1 VEDTRL
7 EEWDSGQEASHWMVY
22 HFSSAHFRLVTAWER
37 YIRDAENLCSSKW
50 HCLDFIWSIINHI
63 YPFLSHFDFM
73 KHQKFETKFVIW
85 KGSRSPNQV
94 KMTQYSIFYCIID
107 QNGLKRVKL
116 LKQQSFDPIVTKVS
130 SSTNRMTCSQQLNFL
145 PVGWRT
151 SSIIE
156 HDQTM
161 ACFFSQRS
169 SPIMI
174 LQDTFK

>member
-1 VEDTRL
+1 
-7 EEWDSGQEASHWMVY
+7 
-22 HFSSAHFRLVTAWER
+22 
-37 YIRDAENLCSSKW
+37 
-50 HCLDFIWSIINHI
+50 
-63 YPFLSHFDFM
+63 
-73 KHQKFETKFVIW
+73 
-85 KGSRSPNQV
+85 
-94 KMTQYSIFYCIID
+94 MTQYSIFYCIID

-116 LKQQSFDPIVTKVS
+116 RKQQSFDPIVAGAS
-130 SSTNRMTCSQQLNFL
+130 SSTNQTTCSQQLNFS

-161 ACFFSQRS
+161 AGFFSQQS